1 MNRALKALAAMALAP
16 GLFAQVARVS
26 LEADLEIE
34 AAAHSKSGVDVHFRF
49 GAPYDVQRA
58 VARVSITPPARIMK
72 GRAVWRGAVP
82 ANTKRLQKVQYR
94 LQRSTEY
101 TIVAT
106 FQSLHTRTGELVTGT
121 ERTQKVRLGPK
132 GIELLP

>member
-1 MNRALKALAAMALAP
+1 MNLALKALAMIAVVPCLV
-16 GLFAQVARVS
+16 AQVARVS

-34 AAAHSKSGVDVHFRF
+34 AAARSKSGVDVHFRF

-58 VARVSITPPARIMK
+58 VARIAITPPARRMQ
-72 GRAVWRGAVP
+72 GRAVWRGVVP
-82 ANTKRLQKVQYR
+82 ATTKRLQTVQFR

-106 FQSLHTRTGELVTGT
+106 FQSLHTRTGEIVTGT
-121 ERTQKVRLGPK
+121 QRTQKVRLGPK